1 MINLFG
7 IKSSA
12 QFSNFCA
19 LAKLLLPMTLIIAL
33 GAAWLFSG
41 KLIQIS
47 FHAEE
52 LLPHVKNEMWV
63 G

>member
-1 MINLFG
+1 MNLFG

-12 QFSNFCA
+12 QFGNFCT
-19 LAKLLLPMTLIIAL
+19 LAGLLLPMTLIIAL
-33 GAAWLFSG
+33 GAALLFSG

-47 FHAEE
+47 FHAEK
-52 LLPHVKNEMWV
+52 LLPHVKSGMWV